1 MKITQYFGFDFLRGY
16 EFTNNYTGRLFKLDG
31 IGRLNILML
40 PLGGS
45 SSGDKDVRIG
55 WIPELSENEWWL
67 RAISGGYFSNQNSHN
82 ISITNYAR
90 QACLSFKTTD
100 MFFEALED
108 TNVNSYGMAFRFQVT
123 PHSRGASYGQSI
135 VLCITKFPYDT
146 RYAVNRWELILSSEI
161 STVVGDS
168 QHVEVIVD
176 FDRRIARRWVDGNEL
191 PPLALPDTLTEEEF
205 KNGYFT
211 VGERYYSTGFG
222 SHAEWA
228 IKDIVFHVSDE
239 HTSGVLHRNIGLVKI
254 KEVDST
260 VVESNGWTFED
271 PTATFDDFFSD
282 LLWTP
287 VVTPS
292 SLLSPPIPTN
302 LVMESNTEI
311 HELDEL
317 VAVGVNVFAHR
328 KPGEYVRPLRCTAT
342 NENGEMFSELCDLG
356 LRVAPLGAGHTN
368 TFIRTTDRNYD
379 RITLTLSLEE

>member
-16 EFTNNYTGRLFKLDG
+16 EFTDSYSSRLFKLDD

-40 PLGGS
+40 PVASS
-45 SSGDKDVRIG
+45 SSGDRNVRMG
-55 WIPELSENEWWL
+55 WIPELIENEWWL
-67 RAISGGYFSNQNSHN
+67 RAISGSYYSTFAQNEVE
-82 ISITNYAR
+82 TNYAR

-123 PHSRGASYGQSI
+123 PHSRGASYDQSI
-135 VLCITKFPYDT
+135 VLCITKLPYDT
-146 RYAVNRWELILSSEI
+146 RYSADRWELILSSEI
-161 STVVGDS
+161 STAVGDS
-168 QHVEVIVD
+168 QHVEAIVD
-176 FDRRIARRWVDGNEL
+176 FDRRIARRWVDGSEL

-211 VGERYYSTGFG
+211 IGERYYYLSLS

-239 HTSGVLHRNIGLVKI
+239 HTSGVLHRNIGPVKI

-271 PTATFDDFFSD
+271 PAATFDDFFSD

-292 SLLSPPIPTN
+292 SLLSPKIPTN
-302 LVMESNTEI
+302 LIMESNTEI

-342 NENGEMFSELCDLG
+342 NEDGGMFSELCDLG
-356 LRVAPLGAGHTN
+356 LRVAPVGAGHTN

>member
-16 EFTNNYTGRLFKLDG
+16 DWTNRYSSRLFRLDN

-40 PLGGS
+40 PLAS
-45 SSGDKDVRIG
+45 SSSNDKDQRMG
-55 WIPELSENEWWL
+55 WIPELIEEEWWL
-67 RAISGGYFSNQNSHN
+67 RAVSGTYYSGFAQNEVS
-82 ISITNYAR
+82 SNYAR
-90 QACLSFKTTD
+90 QACLSFKTGD
-100 MFFEALED
+100 MYFDELD
-108 TNVNSYGMAFRFQVT
+108 NPDVNSYGIAFRFQVT
-123 PHSRGASYGQSI
+123 PNTRSASYGQSI
-135 VLCITKFPYDT
+135 VLCITKLPYDT
-146 RYAVNRWELILSSEI
+146 RYSADRWELILSNEI
-161 STVVGDS
+161 STTVGDS
-168 QHVEVIVD
+168 QHVEAIVD

-191 PPLALPDTLTEEEF
+191 PPLALPDTLTEDEF
-205 KNGYFT
+205 KNGYLT
-211 VGERYYSTGFG
+211 VGERYYSTNFG

-239 HTSGVLHRNIGLVKI
+239 HTSGVLHRNIGPVKI

-271 PTATFDDFFSD
+271 SAATFDDFFSD

-292 SLLSPPIPTN
+292 SLLSPSIPTN

-342 NENGEMFSELCDLG
+342 NEDGEVFSELCDLG
-356 LRVAPLGAGHTN
+356 LRVAPIGAGHTN
-368 TFIRTTDRNYD
+368 TFIGQTNRNYD
-379 RITLTLSLEE
+379 RLTLTLSLEE